1 MELNYHKQAT
11 MVYMYCIN
19 WYKLA
24 YSYILL
30 NDYHGIVTIVHIFL
44 HLFFLQLIPGA
55 GFHQRHLGFEWGPG
69 DLLVYETNYKLQ
81 GINNIHTGSWK
92 ECVCVK
98 EAS

>member
-1 MELNYHKQAT
+1 
-11 MVYMYCIN
+11 MYCIN
-19 WYKLA
+19 WLA
-24 YSYILL
+24 YSYILRMIIMVAL
-30 NDYHGIVTIVHIFL
+30 LVHIL

-92 ECVCVK
+92 ECV
-98 EAS
+98 